1 MYSFT
6 YYQYGWH
13 HIYFRCPRNHLSILV
28 IFVDRQHCD
37 VSVCAEFKRNKSK
50 QKKKLSFTGQNSFLK
65 FSTSPENC
73 QKYTVVRF
81 FDRTVIHSQEAT

>member
-37 VSVCAEFKRNKSK
+37 VSVCAEFERNKSK
-50 QKKKLSFTGQNSFLK
+50 QKKFVIHRSKFFLK

-73 QKYTVVRF
+73 QKYTVVLF